1 MYGLVEGSD
10 AASVQGAYTT
20 LKVFSM
26 TFENHLCAVS
36 RIIYDVYSMSF
47 FQDCL
52 IKWLLNKSDFY
63 IHSLLS
69 VVTGSRGALN
79 LAARRI
85 LLYTGQK

>member
-1 MYGLVEGSD
+1 MYQRVRDLLIRCYI
-10 AASVQGAYTT
+10 ASYLFTYCCISCMVGWRVRCSFSSGRVHTT

-26 TFENHLCAVS
+26 TFENLLCAVS

-63 IHSLLS
+63 IH
-69 VVTGSRGALN
+69 
-79 LAARRI
+79 
-85 LLYTGQK
+85 